1 MKIVALCTTLAA
13 FVFFSFGPAFATD
26 ADELKSMLQEF
37 LNAVDREAAHD
48 VFWAEDLVYTSSAGL
63 RFGKA
68 EIMSGFEDSVEGS
81 TSADVTPSVVYSG
94 SDVDIRLYGD
104 TAVIA
109 FKLIATPTDESTDSG
124 ESYYFNTGTFLKR
137 EGVWQVIAWQA
148 TRIPAAEE

>member
-1 MKIVALCTTLAA
+1 MKIIVLCAILASLAVFGAGSAVAA
-13 FVFFSFGPAFATD
+13 D

-37 LNAVDREAAHD
+37 LSAVDREAAHD

-68 EIMSGFEDSVEGS
+68 EIMSGFEDSVEDS

-94 SDVDIRLYGD
+94 RDVDIRLYGD
-104 TAVIA
+104 TAVVA
-109 FKLIATPTDESTDSG
+109 FKLIATPTDESDNG

-137 EGVWQVIAWQA
+137 KGVWQAVAWQA
-148 TRIPAAEE
+148 TKIPAAEE